1 VILGQALIIMVLV
14 VMRVYMLVLVAGCQG
29 RLVLGNIMETT
40 RGMGVVV
47 DMQQIT
53 QLAILLHGIDLHVT
67 RLVQVDLGVMVEPI
81 FRRSSRDFE
90 PLSAALCV
98 GIVGY
103 NNRSRRLTRLV
114 IGSSLYIPRILLLT
128 HL

>member
-1 VILGQALIIMVLV
+1 VILGQALIAMVLV
-14 VMRVYMLVLVAGCQG
+14 VMRLYMLVLVAGCQ
-29 RLVLGNIMETT
+29 RCLVLGNIMETT
-40 RGMGVVV
+40 RGMGVVI
-47 DMQQIT
+47 DMQQII
-53 QLAILLHGIDLHVT
+53 QLAILPHGIDLHVT

-103 NNRSRRLTRLV
+103 YNWSRRSTRLV
-114 IGSSLYIPRILLLT
+114 IGSSLYIPQIFILT